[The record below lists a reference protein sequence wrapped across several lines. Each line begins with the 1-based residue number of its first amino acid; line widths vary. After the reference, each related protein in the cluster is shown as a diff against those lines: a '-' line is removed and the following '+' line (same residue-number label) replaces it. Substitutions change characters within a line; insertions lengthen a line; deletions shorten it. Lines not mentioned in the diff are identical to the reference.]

1 MFSSVFR
8 LFSKSKVDIMSEPL
22 ISLILYGIQ
31 LCSYQAIKKKARIL
45 VPKSAT
51 LIGTVDSEGI
61 LEENEIFVQIR
72 RDSFKC
78 NDASDERAYKRAQV
92 AQLMDGNR
100 EVLSG
105 DVMVTRNPC
114 LHPGDIRVLTAVD
127 RPEFK
132 HLYNVVVFS
141 SKGKRPMCNMMAG
154 GDLDGDVYFV
164 CWDDK
169 LLGKELTKD
178 MVQEPAKYEKPKILT
193 EKPDGDSLA
202 DYFVFYLERDVLGKI
217 ANLHLAL
224 SDYYGREGPMHEDCV
239 YLSHLASVAVDF
251 AKHGEC
257 VHVDAFQRFEKLL
270 IDEAGWPDFF
280 EKEAKLVRKSD
291 GILGILYRSITA
303 TEPMKDF

>member
-1 MFSSVFR
+1 
-8 LFSKSKVDIMSEPL
+8 
-22 ISLILYGIQ
+22 
-31 LCSYQAIKKKARIL
+31 
-45 VPKSAT
+45 
-51 LIGTVDSEGI
+51 
-61 LEENEIFVQIR
+61 
-72 RDSFKC
+72 
-78 NDASDERAYKRAQV
+78 
-92 AQLMDGNR
+92 MDGNHQ
-100 EVLSG
+100 VLLG
-105 DVMVTRNPC
+105 DIMVTRNPC

-127 RPEFK
+127 RPEFS

-169 LLGKELTKD
+169 LLGKHLTKQ

-202 DYFVFYLERDVLGKI
+202 DYFVVYLERDVLGKI

-257 VHVDAFQRFEKLL
+257 VHVDSFRQFEKLL
-270 IDEAGWPDFF
+270 LEDGGWPDFF
-280 EKEAKLVRKSD
+280 EKTAKNVRKSD
-291 GILGILYRSITA
+291 GILGILYRSVVCA
-303 TEPMKDF
+303 EPMREFQF

>member
-178 MVQEPAKYEKPKILT
+178 MVQEPAKYVKPKILT

-224 SDYYGREGPMHEDCV
+224 SAYYGREGPMHEDCV